1 MNKKL
6 IIGIVAFVAVIGIMA
21 GIWFATRPK
30 AEDGQKTITVEV
42 VHKDGTTNT
51 YTIKTKADVLADA
64 MNEQNLLGEDFSGIY
79 YTIDGETTDY
89 SVDESWW
96 CLYIDGE
103 QSNDGANTAVVK
115 DGSVYKWVYTIGWA

>member
-103 QSNDGANTAVVK
+103 KSNDGANTAVVK

>member
-30 AEDGQKTITVEV
+30 AEDGQKTIMVEV

-64 MNEQNLLGEDFSGIY
+64 MNEQNLLGEDFSGMY

-103 QSNDGANTAVVK
+103 KSNDGANTAVVK